1 MSAVAK
7 EHAEI
12 HEEAVSEGR
21 SLGWWGM
28 VFFIASEAMLFAN
41 LIAAYLYLLV
51 RQPHW
56 PPPGN
61 IPLELVSQGN
71 ILPAINTVI
80 LLSSS
85 VPMIMARRAMNQGK
99 VKQVPWY
106 ILATVILGTIFLT
119 FQGVEY
125 GSLFAEG
132 NTASNGLVGSTF
144 FTLTGFHGAHVTG
157 GVVFLLVNFFKGL
170 HGGLTPKKHFSLL
183 AAEMYWHFVDVVWI
197 FVFSLVYL
205 LPEVL
210 K

>member
-7 EHAEI
+7 EHAEV

-21 SLGWWGM
+21 PLAWWGM
-28 VFFIASEAMLFAN
+28 VFFIASEALLFAN

-85 VPMIMARRAMNQGK
+85 FPMIFARRAMNQGK
-99 VKQVPWY
+99 LKQVPWY
-106 ILATVILGTIFLT
+106 ILATIVLGAIFLM

-132 NTASNGLVGSTF
+132 NTPSNGLVGSTF

-157 GVVFLLVNFFKGL
+157 GVIFLLVQFFKGL
-170 HGGLTPKKHFSLL
+170 RGGFTQKKHFSLL

-205 LPEVL
+205 LPEFL